1 MYLFRLLAVLFLSLF
16 LFSCNSSEEKKGFSE
31 NKKENT
37 KEKDVTYRNVSQVF
51 KDYWYSGK
59 AEITSYNLSQERYG
73 EIRKG
78 KAVNIFVS
86 ENFLPK
92 EQVKADNVSKENIS
106 VLKLNQT
113 KNFNT
118 GIYPYSVMTSTFSPI
133 SIQENAI
140 KISNSV
146 QEWCGHVYMQ
156 LNNRNEYEIKS
167 HSYFADEGDKNFSLP
182 KTWLENELWNLI
194 RINPE
199 ELPTGNIMIIPSFEY
214 LRFYHKEVK
223 AYKATASLKQ
233 GDSISIYTLNYPDLQ
248 RELTLFFQS
257 NFPYEIEKWEE
268 VNAQKTN
275 NTSHLKTTAIKSK
288 LLQSAY
294 WKENKNEFLH
304 LRDSLGLKTY

>member
-1 MYLFRLLAVLFLSLF
+1 MYLFRLFALLFLSLF
-16 LFSCNSSEEKKGFSE
+16 LFSCNSSEEKKEFSKNTNE
-31 NKKENT
+31 TIKEN
-37 KEKDVTYRNVSQVF
+37 DVAYRNVSQEF
-51 KDYWYSGK
+51 EDYWYSGK
-59 AEITSYNLSQERYG
+59 AEITSYDLSQERYS

-78 KAVNIFVS
+78 KTVNIFVS

-92 EQVKADNVSKENIS
+92 EQVKADNDAKENIS

-133 SIQENAI
+133 STRENAI
-140 KISNSV
+140 KISTSV
-146 QEWCGHVYMQ
+146 QEWCGQIYMQ
-156 LNNRNEYEIKS
+156 LNNRNNYEIRS

-199 ELPTGNIMIIPSFEY
+199 ELPTGNLMLIPSFEY
-214 LRFYHKEVK
+214 LRFYHRGAK
-223 AYKATASLKQ
+223 AYNATANLRQ
-233 GDSISIYTLNYPDLQ
+233 GDSISIYTLNYPELQ
-248 RELTLFFQS
+248 RELRLFFQS
-257 NFPYEIEKWEE
+257 DFPYEIEKWEE
-268 VNAQKTN
+268 VNAQNTTD
-275 NTSHLKTTAIKSK
+275 TSHLKTTAIKSK
-288 LLQSAY
+288 RLQSAY

>member
-1 MYLFRLLAVLFLSLF
+1 MYLLRLLAVLFLSLL
-16 LFSCNSSEEKKGFSE
+16 LFSCTSSVEKKELSKS
-31 NKKENT
+31 KKENT
-37 KEKDVTYRNVSQVF
+37 KEKDVAYRNVSQEF

-59 AEITSYNLSQERYG
+59 AEITSYDLSQERYG

-86 ENFLPK
+86 ENFLPE
-92 EQVKADNVSKENIS
+92 EQVKADNDSKENIS
-106 VLKLNQT
+106 ILKLNQT

-133 SIQENAI
+133 ATQENAI

-146 QEWCGHVYMQ
+146 QEWCGQVYMQ
-156 LNNRNEYEIKS
+156 LNNRNDYEIKS
-167 HSYFADEGDKNFSLP
+167 HSYFADEGDKSYNLP

-199 ELPTGNIMIIPSFEY
+199 ELPTGNIALIPSFEY
-214 LRFYHKEVK
+214 LRFYHHEVK
-223 AYKATASLKQ
+223 FYNATASLKQ
-233 GDSISIYTLNYPDLQ
+233 GDSISIYTLNYPELQ

-275 NTSHLKTTAIKSK
+275 DTSHLKTTATKSK
-288 LLQSAY
+288 RLQSAY

>member
-16 LFSCNSSEEKKGFSE
+16 LFSCNSSEEKKEFSK
-31 NKKENT
+31 NQKET
-37 KEKDVTYRNVSQVF
+37 IKEKDVAYRNVSQEF

-59 AEITSYNLSQERYG
+59 AEITSYDLSQVRYG

-92 EQVKADNVSKENIS
+92 EQVKADNDSKENIS

-133 SIQENAI
+133 STQENAI

-146 QEWCGHVYMQ
+146 QEWCGQVYMQ

-167 HSYFADEGDKNFSLP
+167 HSYFADEGDKNFSVP

-199 ELPTGNIMIIPSFEY
+199 ELPTGNLTLIPSFEY

-223 AYKATASLKQ
+223 AYNATASLKQ

-275 NTSHLKTTAIKSK
+275 DTSHLKTTAIKSK
-288 LLQSAY
+288 RIQSAY